1 MKKVFI
7 SGATGFI
14 GRNLVDYLYSKGYD
28 ITVNIRSDNNGF
40 FKKNIK
46 TYRLNTNE
54 IIKDITY
61 FKGCKFDGII
71 HLAANYLKI
80 HQPSDL
86 PKMVQSNILLG
97 THLLECA
104 VISGVT
110 WFINTGSFFQNKN
123 KSNYSPVNLYSSLKE
138 SYEQIA
144 KYYYENN
151 NIKFCTIKLSDTYGL
166 NDSRNKLINLL
177 INSLETNELVS
188 INASPDQPL
197 NLLHIDD
204 VVNAF
209 YLLIQEI
216 EKNNVNNGD
225 VYSLKAKSPI
235 SIFEL
240 ISLIEKLSK
249 SKLNIKWPENR
260 REIFIAE
267 PPNIKNINNW
277 SSKVELSEG
286 IKSLLNK

>member
-14 GRNLVDYLYSKGYD
+14 GRNLVDYLYSKGYN
-28 ITVNIRSDNNGF
+28 ITVNIRTDNNGVF
-40 FKKNIK
+40 QKNIK
-46 TYRLNTNE
+46 IYSLNTSE
-54 IIKDITY
+54 ILKDISY
-61 FKGCKFDGII
+61 FKEHKFDGII
-71 HLAANYLKI
+71 HLASSYLKT
-80 HQPSDL
+80 HQPYDL
-86 PKMVQSNILLG
+86 PAMVQSNILLG

-104 VISGVT
+104 VTSDVT
-110 WFINTGSFFQNKN
+110 WFVNTGSFFQNKN
-123 KSNYSPVNLYSSLKE
+123 KSNYSPVNLYSSMKE
-138 SYEQIA
+138 SYEKIA

-177 INSLETNELVS
+177 INSLETKELVS
-188 INASPDQPL
+188 INVSPEQPI

-225 VYSLKAKSPI
+225 VYSLIAESSI
-235 SIFEL
+235 SIFEM

-260 REIFIAE
+260 RKIFIAE

-277 SSKVELSEG
+277 SSKVEFIEG